1 MFSVIL
7 YSVMVGAG
15 IISGIKDGSLFSNS
29 GEFNPY
35 TDDNMR

>member
-1 MFSVIL
+1 MFSVII
-7 YSVMVGAG
+7 YSVMVGVG
-15 IISGIKDGSLFSNS
+15 IASGIKDGTLFDNS